1 MQWLENSIPF
11 SSEVECNGC
20 TSDMIPNFASS
31 VINQSVEVK
40 PDSDGEERIWS
51 TDLVLEL
58 DIRLYREEN
67 FDVIMDVYT
76 PFCQCIPK
84 CRNEVLES
92 LLVRNFSKCRVSDRI
107 EIKEM
112 QGKILQICHSQ
123 GKVKIDKTKIVKTGF
138 R

>member
-1 MQWLENSIPF
+1 
-11 SSEVECNGC
+11 
-20 TSDMIPNFASS
+20 
-31 VINQSVEVK
+31 
-40 PDSDGEERIWS
+40 
-51 TDLVLEL
+51 
-58 DIRLYREEN
+58 
-67 FDVIMDVYT
+67 MDVYT

-123 GKVKIDKTKIVKTGF
+123 GKVKIDKTKIVKNGIQVDGIVQMKVL
-138 R
+138 